1 MSVMKDYAKKEYN
14 HRKAV
19 KEEFNIMVEGVAFM
33 SLIAMG
39 AALGLM
45 LGYGL
50 LYTGV
55 GA

>member
-19 KEEFNIMVEGVAFM
+19 KEEWNIMVEGAAIM
-33 SLIAMG
+33 ACIAMG

-45 LGYGL
+45 FGYGL

-55 GA
+55 